1 MICVSSFEFLTFLP
15 VQVLYKYYTC
25 GEPTTSAII
34 NLGTLIGDD
43 FVHPPKKKYNQKTH
57 SFFLHPTFVLGLPK
71 KKHCFTPEKKK
82 RAFFEGNRLTTFN
95 GAFFLLVSSCC
106 EKVLNNCGV
115 KLGRWAAWDPSFD
128 PKKGVEVFVKKEV
141 TPKKDVQRRDV

>member
-1 MICVSSFEFLTFLP
+1 MWWTNNICNL
-15 VQVLYKYYTC
+15 
-25 GEPTTSAII
+25 

-43 FVHPPKKKYNQKTH
+43 FVHPPPKKKYNQK
-57 SFFLHPTFVLGLPK
+57 K
-71 KKHCFTPEKKK
+71 KT

-128 PKKGVEVFVKKEV
+128 PKKGVENLCQKKSN
-141 TPKKDVQRRDV
+141 PKKDVQRRDV